1 MHEDIVETQGT
12 FPLLFVLIPG
22 PSHRPT
28 PTYLTMQFTTL
39 FHALAILSLAC
50 STFAISIAK
59 KDDPS
64 SKVTNKNFYLLAAP
78 EKTVTSPNA
87 IGLDLVDPFY
97 VPDYSLRVQDDA
109 AVYLQFNLTSF
120 VPPPIYTMVDILMYR
135 YIRRGVLSALSGL
148 PHTGQP
154 AIFKSNVDN
163 TTGQVT
169 FHQEQGTKG
178 LFSFQGHFLAY
189 KKDADGFTACDGE
202 LGNTIVSSYHA
213 IFAILS

>member
-1 MHEDIVETQGT
+1 
-12 FPLLFVLIPG
+12 
-22 PSHRPT
+22 
-28 PTYLTMQFTTL
+28 MQFTTL

-50 STFAISIAK
+50 STFAISFAK

-87 IGLDLVDPFY
+87 IGLDLVDPYY
-97 VPDYSLRVQDDA
+97 VPDYS
-109 AVYLQFNLTSF
+109 
-120 VPPPIYTMVDILMYR
+120 PPIYTMVDILMHR

-169 FHQEQGTKG
+169 FHQEHGTKG
-178 LFSFQGHFLAY
+178 LFSFQGRFLAY
-189 KKDADGFTACDGE
+189 KKDADGFTACEGE
-202 LGNTIVSSYHA
+202 LRNTIVSSCHV